1 MRTILAAI
9 LATAV
14 AASSAYAQTSA
25 APLSPGKPAGVK
37 QAELGTVGLPLLAL
51 GGLLGIGAILYSVTT
66 ANGVTTTTST
76 SSTSP

>member
-9 LATAV
+9 IATAV